1 MSFKRPWISRWGIS
15 RTAKSTVT
23 ESGMV
28 AAKPERQVREDE
40 GAIAGGLWG
49 SHWHGRIAV
58 VLGSSSQGLS
68 IASQTH

>member
-1 MSFKRPWISRWGIS
+1 
-15 RTAKSTVT
+15 
-23 ESGMV
+23 MV